1 ITVTKSTDRSKTYS
15 AEGEVIEY
23 TIIVTN
29 TGNVTLTN
37 VQVTDDNADD
47 TNVGSIVELEV
58 GQSET
63 FTASHTITQADLDAG
78 VVYNVATATGKDP
91 KDRDVTG
98 KSTDNNPLDPTDPDS
113 PDPDPNCPEC
123 TIVPI
128 DQDCAITVT
137 KSTDRS
143 KTYSAEG
150 EVIEYT
156 IIVTNTGNVTLTNVQ
171 VTDDNADDT
180 NVGSIVELEVGQSE
194 TFTASHTI
202 TQADLDAGVVYN
214 VATATGKDPK
224 DRDVTGKSTDNNP
237 LDPTDPDSP
246 DPDPNCPECTIVP
259 IDQDGAIT
267 VTNSTDRSKT
277 YSAEGEVIEYTIIVT
292 NTGNVTLTNVQV
304 TDDNADVTDRKSTRL
319 NSS

>member
-63 FTASHTITQADLDAG
+63 FTASHTITQTDLDAG

-98 KSTDNNPLDPTDPDS
+98 KSTDNSPLDPTDPDN
-113 PDPDPNCPEC
+113 PGPDPNCPEC

-128 DQDCAITVT
+128 EQEGSLKLT
-137 KSTDRS
+137 KTT
-143 KTYSAEG
+143 KEG
-150 EVIEYT
+150 VYNQLGQVIDYEL
-156 IIVTNTGNVTLTNVQ
+156 VLTNTGNVTITNLV
-171 VTDDNADDT
+171 VKDDNADI
-180 NVGSIVELEVGQSE
+180 GSITPATIIELKVGESVNI
-194 TFTASHTI
+194 TAKHTI
-202 TQADLDAGVVYN
+202 TQ
-214 VATATGKDPK
+214 
-224 DRDVTGKSTDNNP
+224 
-237 LDPTDPDSP
+237 
-246 DPDPNCPECTIVP
+246 
-259 IDQDGAIT
+259 
-267 VTNSTDRSKT
+267 
-277 YSAEGEVIEYTIIVT
+277 
-292 NTGNVTLTNVQV
+292 
-304 TDDNADVTDRKSTRL
+304 DD
-319 NSS
+319 

>member
-63 FTASHTITQADLDAG
+63 FTAYHTITQTDLDAG

-113 PDPDPNCPEC
+113 PDPDPNCPGC
-123 TIVPI
+123 TI
-128 DQDCAITVT
+128 A
-137 KSTDRS
+137 
-143 KTYSAEG
+143 
-150 EVIEYT
+150 
-156 IIVTNTGNVTLTNVQ
+156 
-171 VTDDNADDT
+171 
-180 NVGSIVELEVGQSE
+180 
-194 TFTASHTI
+194 
-202 TQADLDAGVVYN
+202 
-214 VATATGKDPK
+214 
-224 DRDVTGKSTDNNP
+224 
-237 LDPTDPDSP
+237 
-246 DPDPNCPECTIVP
+246 P
-259 IDQDGAIT
+259 IDQDGSLKLTKAT
-267 VTNSTDRSKT
+267 K
-277 YSAEGEVIEYTIIVT
+277 EGDY
-292 NTGNVTLTNVQV
+292 NQ
-304 TDDNADVTDRKSTRL
+304 
-319 NSS
+319 